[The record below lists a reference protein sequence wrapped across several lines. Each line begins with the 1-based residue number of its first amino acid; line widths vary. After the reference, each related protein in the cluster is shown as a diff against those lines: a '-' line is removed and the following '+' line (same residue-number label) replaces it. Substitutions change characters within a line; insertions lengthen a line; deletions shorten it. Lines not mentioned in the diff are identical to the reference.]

1 MVVLILNESKS
12 TADGGDIPMIK
23 YQPIHGLRYFSAT
36 SDKEDEVQDQLR
48 AFGPTTTDEVAVPRF
63 Q

>member
-12 TADGGDIPMIK
+12 AADGGPPMIK